1 MSILSLTMFYGNRIT
16 FIYILVGAVIYTIID
31 EYICPDYLGLLQENL
46 SKDNNN
52 SKKTN
57 FNDLSELGIPE
68 ISMTIMSCHVF
79 VKS

>member
-1 MSILSLTMFYGNRIT
+1 MMFYYNRKILT
-16 FIYILVGAVIYTIID
+16 YKFIGEVIYTIID
-31 EYICPDYLGLLQENL
+31 EYICPDYLGLLQEKL